1 MKRIL
6 IAVTACV
13 LFLLGAGQAAAAEA
27 EGESPGI
34 KLASKGMTIT
44 VLEPDE
50 GAEFPS
56 DVRLVRVVID
66 DQPVNGYLQ
75 GDSDEFCLLYGMNEN
90 GDKYVYRYD
99 LVEKTLQRYVPD
111 VTKAQRMYEEEVRRY
126 DRLSGDYDEL
136 HRLFVALALVSVLR

>member
-6 IAVTACV
+6 IAATACV

-27 EGESPGI
+27 ESPAI

-50 GAEFPS
+50 ATEFPV
-56 DVRLVRVVID
+56 DVRPVRVVID

-75 GDSDEFCLLYGMNEN
+75 GDSEEFCLLYGMNEN

-111 VTKAQRMYEEEVRRY
+111 VTKAQRLYEEEARRY
-126 DRLSGDYDEL
+126 DRLSEDYDEL